1 MVLALQYA
9 LQSMLGWGFE
19 VCQMEQIWHHIFYNE
34 LRVVPE
40 EHPVLLL
47 EAPLTPQD
55 DRERMVQM
63 MFETFGVP
71 WCCHVYIFAGFMWYI
86 QTAKIMWSSNYY
98 QLFEVYP
105 SSWSFN
111 DEKIRKPMVKM
122 GIPIFEKH
130 LCHASP
136 HVHTG
141 WCPSEW
147 FKKCIELKGM
157 GGKQEN
163 QQPGSIFAL
172 GHACSFIP
180 LCIWPEDWNCLGLW
194 FEPDACSA
202 CLWN

>member
-9 LQSMLGWGFE
+9 LICLLGWGFE

-86 QTAKIMWSSNYY
+86 QTAKIM
-98 QLFEVYP
+98 
-105 SSWSFN
+105 
-111 DEKIRKPMVKM
+111 
-122 GIPIFEKH
+122 
-130 LCHASP
+130 
-136 HVHTG
+136 
-141 WCPSEW
+141 
-147 FKKCIELKGM
+147 
-157 GGKQEN
+157 
-163 QQPGSIFAL
+163 
-172 GHACSFIP
+172 
-180 LCIWPEDWNCLGLW
+180 
-194 FEPDACSA
+194 
-202 CLWN
+202 